1 MTDRPH
7 HRPGPGE
14 RYDSFARLHRGDRP
28 LLLPN
33 AWDHASGA
41 ALAARGFAA
50 IGTTSLGVAAAAGLP
65 DGSGATREETL
76 ALGRGLARLPAL
88 VSVDIE
94 GGFGGGPEDV
104 GELAADLL
112 HAGVAGINI
121 EDGRPDGSLAP
132 LDRQC
137 EVIGAVKERAPE
149 LFVNAR
155 TDTHWVTLGSPSGPL
170 PGTVE
175 RAEAYQRAGADG
187 VFVPG
192 VSDAGE
198 IRALVGAL
206 DVPLNVLFT
215 PGGRSFAELAGLGVR
230 RVSCGSLLYR
240 AALHHAVELAWGIAH
255 PGTPGAAVPGYA
267 ETAALAD
274 AFTDT

>member
-1 MTDRPH
+1 MSH
-7 HRPGPGE
+7 
-14 RYDSFARLHRGDRP
+14 GDRP
-28 LLLPN
+28 LLLAN

-65 DGSGATREETL
+65 RRSRGHPRADPGPRPRPGPSPGAGQ
-76 ALGRGLARLPAL
+76 LGRRGRLRRRP
-88 VSVDIE
+88 
-94 GGFGGGPEDV
+94 GGGRR
-104 GELAADLL
+104 
-112 HAGVAGINI
+112 AGGRALDAGAAGINL
-121 EDGRPDGSLAP
+121 EDGRPDGSLVPTA
-132 LDRQC
+132 RQC
-137 EVIGAVKERAPE
+137 EVITAVKERAPE

-175 RAEAYQRAGADG
+175 RAEAYQGAGADG

-192 VSDAGE
+192 VGDAGE
-198 IRALVGAL
+198 IGALVRAL

-215 PGGRSFAELAGLGVR
+215 PGGRTFEELADLGVG

-240 AALHHAVELAWGIAH
+240 AALHRAVEPAWGIGH
-255 PGTPGAAVPGYA
+255 PGAPEPGIPGYA
-267 ETAALAD
+267 RTAALAE
-274 AFTDT
+274 AFTGRH